1 MNFKQLFVSAKKE
14 FFGLDIGSSS
24 VKIIQLHRNDKG
36 YEVTAAARIEIEHSK
51 EEDSRERRANVIAA
65 IRKCFRHTRV
75 KTKYAVCGVSGPD
88 VAIRSFEI
96 PSPPDG
102 QLEDALV
109 SEAGQVCPFDLDYSI
124 VDYQLISSGPAK
136 PAIQASQ
143 AQVLASN
150 EKTSGILVAA
160 TVEVI
165 RKKLHLVKNAALK
178 CVLIDVDGLAL
189 LNCFLELEELQPG
202 QAVAILNI
210 GELFTNLVVHKDSAL
225 PVIRDIPYASKTIID
240 EFSVEQSI
248 SRTYAHNILYST
260 QDTEQ
265 QSNGI
270 RESLGNA
277 CEKLI
282 IDIAETLRYYT
293 VQYNT
298 VIDKVLVCGGFA
310 QTRGL
315 IDLLNTELPTNVM
328 LWNPLHKVEID
339 AAVPDSESIRE
350 NGPSMAVAAGLAM
363 RNI

>member
-1 MNFKQLFVSAKKE
+1 MNFEQLFVGAKKG

-24 VKIIQLHRNDKG
+24 VKIIQLHRNDTG
-36 YEVTAAARIEIEHSK
+36 YEVTAAGRTEIERSK
-51 EEDSRERRANVIAA
+51 EEDSRGRRANVVAA
-65 IRKCFRHTRV
+65 IRKCFKQTRA
-75 KTKYAVCGVSGPD
+75 KTRYAVCGVSGPD

-102 QLEDALV
+102 QLEDALL
-109 SEAGQVCPFDLDYSI
+109 SETEQVCPFDLDYSI
-124 VDYQLISSGPAK
+124 VDYQLISSSPAK
-136 PAIQASQ
+136 SAAEASQ
-143 AQVLASN
+143 AQVPARN

-165 RKKLHLVKNAALK
+165 RKKLQFVKNAALK

-210 GELFTNLVVHKDSAL
+210 GELFTNLVVYKDSAL

-240 EFSVEQSI
+240 EFSIEQSI
-248 SRTYAHNILYST
+248 SRAYAHNILYDT
-260 QDTEQ
+260 QDAEQ

-293 VQYNT
+293 IQCNT
-298 VIDKVLVCGGFA
+298 AVDKVLVCGGFA
-310 QTRGL
+310 QARGL
-315 IDLLNTELPTNVM
+315 IDLLNTMLPTNVM
-328 LWNPLHKVEID
+328 LWNPLHKVGID
-339 AAVPDSESIRE
+339 AAVPDIESVRE
-350 NGPSMAVAAGLAM
+350 YGPSMAVATGLAM